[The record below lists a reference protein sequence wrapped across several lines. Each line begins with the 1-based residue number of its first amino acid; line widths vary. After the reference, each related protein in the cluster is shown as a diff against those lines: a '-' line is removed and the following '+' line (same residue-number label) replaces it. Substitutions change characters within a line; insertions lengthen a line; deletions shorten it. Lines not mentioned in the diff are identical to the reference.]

1 MVTAVT
7 ETLAAFCVKVAMN
20 KFKQISLVLVG
31 AGLGAAA
38 SLHFAAVA
46 DRSDRSAAVLLGREL
61 KLPVEDL
68 TLFTQVYERIKNDYV
83 EPVED
88 KKLLKE
94 AINGMITGLD
104 PHSQFLDADAYKDL
118 QTNTQG
124 EFGGIGIEIG
134 QEDGLI
140 KVISPIDETPAYR
153 AGILAGDFIF
163 KVDEISVKGMSINDA
178 VKRLKGKPGTSVK
191 VTVLRKSVE
200 KPLEFMLTRDVIK
213 IRSVRTEVIE
223 PGYTRLRIT
232 QFQERTGEDV
242 VKAINDIASKGVK
255 GVVLDLRSNPG
266 GLLTAS
272 VAVSA
277 AFLPKDALVVYT
289 DGRNDENRV
298 KYTANRAFYL
308 RHGTRDDY
316 VARVNP
322 EAKSIPIVVLV
333 NGGTASASEIVA
345 GALQDHKRATVIG
358 TQSFGKGSVQT
369 ILPINQSA
377 AVKLTTARYFT
388 PGGRSIQAKGIT
400 PDIVV
405 EDGREALRVRE
416 RDLEKHLESDEEK
429 ASKGQKPPVT
439 EVTPKAVEKASEPAA
454 PALKEG
460 EKPKDIQ
467 LEAAVRHLKG
477 LPVVIPATAT
487 ATATQVPA
495 PPPSR

>member
-1 MVTAVT
+1 
-7 ETLAAFCVKVAMN
+7 MN
-20 KFKQISLVLVG
+20 KLKQVSLVLIG

-46 DRSDRSAAVLLGREL
+46 DRSDKSAAVLLGREL

-104 PHSQFLDADAYKDL
+104 PHSQFLDADAFKDL
-118 QTNTQG
+118 QTTTQG

-134 QEDGLI
+134 QEDGLL
-140 KVISPIDETPAYR
+140 KVISPIDDTPAYR
-153 AGILAGDFIF
+153 AGVLAGDFIF
-163 KVDEISVKGMSINDA
+163 KVDEVSIKGMSINDA
-178 VKRLKGKPGTSVK
+178 VKRLKGKPGTQVK
-191 VTVLRKSVE
+191 VTILRKNVE
-200 KPLEFMLTRDVIK
+200 TPLDFTLTRDVIK
-213 IRSVRTEVIE
+213 VRSVRTEAIE
-223 PGYTRLRIT
+223 PGYARLRIT

-242 VKAINDIASKGVK
+242 VKAINELTAKG
-255 GVVLDLRSNPG
+255 GLRGLVLDLRSNPG

-289 DGRNDENRV
+289 DGRNDENRL
-298 KYTANRAFYL
+298 KYTANRQFYM
-308 RHGTRDDY
+308 RQGMREDF
-316 VARVNP
+316 VAKVTP
-322 EAKSIPIVVLV
+322 EAKTLPIVVLV

-345 GALQDHKRATVIG
+345 GALQDHKRATVMG

-369 ILPINQSA
+369 ILPINQST

-400 PDIVV
+400 PDIIV
-405 EDGREALRVRE
+405 EDGREALRLRE
-416 RDLEKHLESDEEK
+416 KDLEKHLQSDEEK
-429 ASKGQKPPVT
+429 AQKAAGKT
-439 EVTPKAVEKASEPAA
+439 EPAKTPEK
-454 PALKEG
+454 PATPIEKPKDG
-460 EKPKDIQ
+460 EKPKDVQ
-467 LEAAVRHLKG
+467 LDAAVNHLKG
-477 LPVVIPATAT
+477 LPI
-487 ATATQVPA
+487 A
-495 PPPSR
+495 PPPALPNSTAAATTSPPVLPSAPAKK